1 MDKEK
6 NIKEK
11 FKQALISTVKVISED
26 FEVKNNNK
34 KNISSKNYDF
44 FELDSLTTKDDF
56 IKLRAEKLFWLRYK

>member
-11 FKQALISTVKVISED
+11 FKQVLISTVKVISED

-34 KNISSKNYDF
+34 KHKFKKWRIFLN
-44 FELDSLTTKDDF
+44 
-56 IKLRAEKLFWLRYK
+56 